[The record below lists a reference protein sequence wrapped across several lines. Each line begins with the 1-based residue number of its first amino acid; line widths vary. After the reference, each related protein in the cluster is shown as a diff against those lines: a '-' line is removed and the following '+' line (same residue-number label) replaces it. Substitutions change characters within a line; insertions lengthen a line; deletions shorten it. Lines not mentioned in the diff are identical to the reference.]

1 MPARFVDRL
10 KTIVSAEVS
19 AFLDAHESASP
30 RESETDRQLSMLRA
44 DLGAKLAEHFRLS
57 KSARTGDDDLAD
69 LDQKAAFALEK
80 GREDLA
86 KAALARKLDIQS
98 SHAAARSALARLER
112 EIDAL
117 EGLIDLLADPT
128 AAPADLDTKL
138 AELERLQE
146 EARQADTET
155 KDR

>member
-1 MPARFVDRL
+1 MPARFVERL

-19 AFLDAHESASP
+19 AFLDAHEGTSP
-30 RESETDRQLSMLRA
+30 RDSETDRQLAMLRA
-44 DLGAKLAEHFRLS
+44 DLGARLAEHYRLS
-57 KSARTGDDDLAD
+57 KAARTGDGDLAD

-98 SHAAARSALARLER
+98 SHAAARSALSRLER

-117 EGLIDLLADPT
+117 EGLIALLADPK
-128 AAPADLDTKL
+128 AAPADLDARL

-146 EARQADTET
+146 EARAAET
-155 KDR
+155 DIKGS

>member
-19 AFLDAHESASP
+19 AFLDAQEDASQGESDT
-30 RESETDRQLSMLRA
+30 ERQRALLRA
-44 DLGAKLAEHFRLS
+44 DLGAKLAEHYRLS
-57 KSARTGDDDLAD
+57 KSTRRGDEALED

-86 KAALARKLDIQS
+86 KAALSRKIDIQS
-98 SHAAARSALARLER
+98 GHAAARRALTQLER

-117 EGLIDLLADPT
+117 EDLIALLADPT
-128 AAPADLDTKL
+128 SGPGDVESKL
-138 AELERLQE
+138 AELERLQR
-146 EARQADTET
+146 EASALGQSEKGA
-155 KDR
+155 